1 MEKFLNLFKLIF
13 VNILIFLIFLIILEL
28 IFGSWFKNNFKLRLS
43 SERNINR
50 VYKFDFN
57 NHKGQS
63 LYIRDNLGFRIAK
76 NSINPKDI
84 DIVFAGGSTTNQKF
98 LNYDETIVGIL
109 DDKIK
114 KYKFVN
120 SGIDGMSIIG
130 HINSFDFWYNKIEN
144 FNPSYFIFYIGVNDQ
159 FLFSENKIDRNVD
172 KLTEASKKAKIRE
185 YLESNSFFYK
195 QFRILKST
203 LYLKFGFNKGVNQ
216 VNKKTVVYHER
227 DNDEFI
233 SYDNF
238 SNKDI
243 DVKKKEFYESL
254 LEKLT
259 NRVTEKKSKIIYLTQ
274 ISGNGMNNNLFLIA
288 STIMKHCEKFQLI
301 CFNLAKEADLNYNDF
316 YDGLHLNRDGSKK
329 ASNYIYNK
337 LDKIFYN

>member
-13 VNILIFLIFLIILEL
+13 VNILIFLIFLVILEL

-76 NSINPKDI
+76 NSTNPKDI

-238 SNKDI
+238 SNKNI

>member
-13 VNILIFLIFLIILEL
+13 VNILIFLIFLLILEL

-76 NSINPKDI
+76 NSINPEDI

-120 SGIDGMSIIG
+120 SGIDGMSIVG
-130 HINSFDFWYNKIEN
+130 HINSFDFWYNKIDN
-144 FNPSYFIFYIGVNDQ
+144 FNPSYFIFYIGINDQ
-159 FLFSENKIDRNVD
+159 FLFSENKTDRNID

-238 SNKDI
+238 SNKNI
-243 DVKKKEFYESL
+243 DVDKQEFYNSL

-301 CFNLAKEADLNYNDF
+301 CFNLAKEANLNYDDF
-316 YDGLHLNRDGSKK
+316 YDDLHLNRDGSKK

>member
-120 SGIDGMSIIG
+120 SGVDGMSIIG

-144 FNPSYFIFYIGVNDQ
+144 FNPSYFIFYIGVNDH
-159 FLFSENKIDRNVD
+159 FLFSENKKDRNVD
-172 KLTEASKKAKIRE
+172 KLTEASKKAKVRE

-301 CFNLAKEADLNYNDF
+301 CFNLAKEANLNYDDF
-316 YDGLHLNRDGSKK
+316 YDGLHLNRNGSKK

>member
-120 SGIDGMSIIG
+120 SGVDGMSIIG

-159 FLFSENKIDRNVD
+159 FLFSENKKDRNVD
-172 KLTEASKKAKIRE
+172 KLTEASKKAKVRE

-238 SNKDI
+238 SNKNI

-301 CFNLAKEADLNYNDF
+301 CFNLAKEANLNYDDF

>member
-76 NSINPKDI
+76 NSTNPKDI

-159 FLFSENKIDRNVD
+159 FLFSENKIDRNID

-301 CFNLAKEADLNYNDF
+301 CFNLAKEANLNYDDF

>member
-13 VNILIFLIFLIILEL
+13 VNILIFLIFLVILEL

-76 NSINPKDI
+76 NSTNPKDI

-120 SGIDGMSIIG
+120 SGVDGMSIIG

-159 FLFSENKIDRNVD
+159 FLFSENKKDRNVD
-172 KLTEASKKAKIRE
+172 KLTEASKKAKVRE

-301 CFNLAKEADLNYNDF
+301 CFNLAKEANLNYDDF

>member
-13 VNILIFLIFLIILEL
+13 VNILIFLIFLLILEL

-76 NSINPKDI
+76 NSTNPKDI

-185 YLESNSFFYK
+185 
-195 QFRILKST
+195 
-203 LYLKFGFNKGVNQ
+203 
-216 VNKKTVVYHER
+216 
-227 DNDEFI
+227 
-233 SYDNF
+233 
-238 SNKDI
+238 
-243 DVKKKEFYESL
+243 
-254 LEKLT
+254 
-259 NRVTEKKSKIIYLTQ
+259 
-274 ISGNGMNNNLFLIA
+274 
-288 STIMKHCEKFQLI
+288 
-301 CFNLAKEADLNYNDF
+301 
-316 YDGLHLNRDGSKK
+316 
-329 ASNYIYNK
+329 
-337 LDKIFYN
+337 

>member
-1 MEKFLNLFKLIF
+1 MKNNETILMKLIDDI
-13 VNILIFLIFLIILEL
+13 NGR
-28 IFGSWFKNNFKLRLS
+28 FGYGKLRLS

-76 NSINPKDI
+76 NSTNPKDI

-120 SGIDGMSIIG
+120 SGVDGMSIIG

-243 DVKKKEFYESL
+243 DVKKKNF
-254 LEKLT
+254 T
-259 NRVTEKKSKIIYLTQ
+259 NLCLK
-274 ISGNGMNNNLFLIA
+274 N
-288 STIMKHCEKFQLI
+288 
-301 CFNLAKEADLNYNDF
+301 
-316 YDGLHLNRDGSKK
+316 
-329 ASNYIYNK
+329 
-337 LDKIFYN
+337 

>member
-13 VNILIFLIFLIILEL
+13 VNILIFLIFLVILEL

-159 FLFSENKIDRNVD
+159 FLFSENKKDRNVD
-172 KLTEASKKAKIRE
+172 KLTEGSKKAKIRE

-243 DVKKKEFYESL
+243 DVKKEFYESL

-301 CFNLAKEADLNYNDF
+301 CFNLAKEANLNYDDF

>member
-98 LNYDETIVGIL
+98 LNYEETIVGIL

-159 FLFSENKIDRNVD
+159 FLFSENKKDRNVD
-172 KLTEASKKAKIRE
+172 KLTEASKKAKVRE

-301 CFNLAKEADLNYNDF
+301 CFNLAKEANLNYDDF

>member
-120 SGIDGMSIIG
+120 SGVDGMSIIG

-159 FLFSENKIDRNVD
+159 FLFSENKKDRNVD
-172 KLTEASKKAKIRE
+172 KLTEGSKKAKIRE

-238 SNKDI
+238 SNKNI

-301 CFNLAKEADLNYNDF
+301 CFNLAKEANLNYDDF
-316 YDGLHLNRDGSKK
+316 YDGLHLNRNGSKK

>member
-13 VNILIFLIFLIILEL
+13 VNILIFLIFLVILEL

-76 NSINPKDI
+76 NSTNPKDI

-144 FNPSYFIFYIGVNDQ
+144 FNPS
-159 FLFSENKIDRNVD
+159 
-172 KLTEASKKAKIRE
+172 
-185 YLESNSFFYK
+185 
-195 QFRILKST
+195 
-203 LYLKFGFNKGVNQ
+203 
-216 VNKKTVVYHER
+216 
-227 DNDEFI
+227 
-233 SYDNF
+233 
-238 SNKDI
+238 
-243 DVKKKEFYESL
+243 
-254 LEKLT
+254 
-259 NRVTEKKSKIIYLTQ
+259 
-274 ISGNGMNNNLFLIA
+274 
-288 STIMKHCEKFQLI
+288 
-301 CFNLAKEADLNYNDF
+301 
-316 YDGLHLNRDGSKK
+316 
-329 ASNYIYNK
+329 
-337 LDKIFYN
+337 

>member
-13 VNILIFLIFLIILEL
+13 VNILIFLIFLVILEL

-159 FLFSENKIDRNVD
+159 FLFSENKKDRNVD
-172 KLTEASKKAKIRE
+172 KLTEASKKAKVRE

-301 CFNLAKEADLNYNDF
+301 CFNLAKEANLNYDDF

>member
-120 SGIDGMSIIG
+120 SGVDGMSIIG

-159 FLFSENKIDRNVD
+159 FLFSENKKDRNVD
-172 KLTEASKKAKIRE
+172 KLTEASKKAKVRE

-301 CFNLAKEADLNYNDF
+301 CFNLAKEANLNYDDF

>member
-1 MEKFLNLFKLIF
+1 MEKFLNIFKLIF
-13 VNILIFLIFLIILEL
+13 VNISIFLIFLVILEL

-159 FLFSENKIDRNVD
+159 FLFSENKKDRNVD
-172 KLTEASKKAKIRE
+172 KLTEASKKAKVRE

-301 CFNLAKEADLNYNDF
+301 CFNLAKEANLNYDDF

>member
-13 VNILIFLIFLIILEL
+13 VNILIFLIFLVILEL

-76 NSINPKDI
+76 NSTNPKDI

-159 FLFSENKIDRNVD
+159 FLFSENKIDRNID

-238 SNKDI
+238 SNKNI

>member
-159 FLFSENKIDRNVD
+159 FLFSENKKDRNVD

-301 CFNLAKEADLNYNDF
+301 CFNLAKEANLNYDDF

>member
-13 VNILIFLIFLIILEL
+13 VNILIFLIFLVILEL

-76 NSINPKDI
+76 NSTNPKDI

-130 HINSFDFWYNKIEN
+130 HINSFDFWYNKIDN

-159 FLFSENKIDRNVD
+159 FLFSENKIDRDID
-172 KLTEASKKAKIRE
+172 KLTEASEKAKIRE

-233 SYDNF
+233 SYNNF
-238 SNKDI
+238 SDKNIEVDKQ
-243 DVKKKEFYESL
+243 EFYNSL

-259 NRVTEKKSKIIYLTQ
+259 NKVTEKKSKIIYLTQ
-274 ISGNGMNNNLFLIA
+274 ISGNGMNDNLFLIA

-301 CFNLAKEADLNYNDF
+301 CFNLAKEANLNYDDF

-337 LDKIFYN
+337 LDKIFFD

>member
-1 MEKFLNLFKLIF
+1 MEKLLNYFKLIF
-13 VNILIFLIFLIILEL
+13 INILIFLILLIIIDL

-84 DIVFAGGSTTNQKF
+84 NIVFAGGSTTNQKF

-130 HINSFDFWYNKIEN
+130 HINSFDFWYNKIDN

-159 FLFSENKIDRNVD
+159 FLFSENKIDRDID
-172 KLTEASKKAKIRE
+172 KLTEASEKAKIRE

-233 SYDNF
+233 SYNNF
-238 SNKDI
+238 SDKNIEVDKQ
-243 DVKKKEFYESL
+243 EFYNSL

-259 NRVTEKKSKIIYLTQ
+259 NKVTEKKSKIIYLTQ
-274 ISGNGMNNNLFLIA
+274 ISGNGMNDNLFLIA

-301 CFNLAKEADLNYNDF
+301 CFNLAKEANLNYDDF

-337 LDKIFYN
+337 LDKIFFD

>member
-76 NSINPKDI
+76 NSTNPKDI

-120 SGIDGMSIIG
+120 SGVDGMSIIG

-159 FLFSENKIDRNVD
+159 FLFSENKKDRNVD
-172 KLTEASKKAKIRE
+172 KLTEASKKAKVRE

-238 SNKDI
+238 SNKNI

-301 CFNLAKEADLNYNDF
+301 CFNLAKEANLNYDDF
-316 YDGLHLNRDGSKK
+316 YDGLHLNRNGSKK

>member
-13 VNILIFLIFLIILEL
+13 VNILIFLIFLVILEL

-76 NSINPKDI
+76 NSTNPKDI

-159 FLFSENKIDRNVD
+159 FLFSENKKDRNVD
-172 KLTEASKKAKIRE
+172 KLTEASKKAKVRE

-195 QFRILKST
+195 QFRILKSN
-203 LYLKFGFNKGVNQ
+203 LFLKFGFNKGVNQ

-301 CFNLAKEADLNYNDF
+301 CFNLAKEANLNYDDF

>member
-1 MEKFLNLFKLIF
+1 MEKFLNLFNLIF

-159 FLFSENKIDRNVD
+159 FLFSENKKDRNVD
-172 KLTEASKKAKIRE
+172 KLTEASKKAKVRE

-301 CFNLAKEADLNYNDF
+301 CFNLAKEANLNYDDF

>member
-13 VNILIFLIFLIILEL
+13 VNILIFLIFLVILEL

-76 NSINPKDI
+76 NSTNPKDI

-238 SNKDI
+238 SNKNI

-274 ISGNGMNNNLFLIA
+274 ISGNGMNNNLFLIS

-316 YDGLHLNRDGSKK
+316 YDGLHLNRNGSKK

>member
-159 FLFSENKIDRNVD
+159 FLFSENKKDRNVD
-172 KLTEASKKAKIRE
+172 KLTEGSKKAKIRE

-301 CFNLAKEADLNYNDF
+301 CFNLAKEANLNYDDF

>member
-114 KYKFVN
+114 KYKFAN

-159 FLFSENKIDRNVD
+159 FLFSENKKDRNVD
-172 KLTEASKKAKIRE
+172 KLTEASKKAKVRE

-301 CFNLAKEADLNYNDF
+301 CFNLAKEANLNYDDF

>member
-159 FLFSENKIDRNVD
+159 FLFSENKKDRNVD
-172 KLTEASKKAKIRE
+172 KLTEASKKAKVRE

-301 CFNLAKEADLNYNDF
+301 CFNLAKEANLNYDDF

>member
-1 MEKFLNLFKLIF
+1 MEKFLNIFKLIF
-13 VNILIFLIFLIILEL
+13 VNISIFLIFLVILEL

-84 DIVFAGGSTTNQKF
+84 DIVFSGGSTTNQKF

-120 SGIDGMSIIG
+120 SGVDGMSIIG

-159 FLFSENKIDRNVD
+159 FLFSENKKDRNVD
-172 KLTEASKKAKIRE
+172 KLTEGSKKAKIRE

-301 CFNLAKEADLNYNDF
+301 CFNLAKEANLNYDDF

>member
-13 VNILIFLIFLIILEL
+13 VNILIFLIFLVILEL

-159 FLFSENKIDRNVD
+159 FLFSENKKDRNVD
-172 KLTEASKKAKIRE
+172 KLTEGSKKAKVRE

-301 CFNLAKEADLNYNDF
+301 CFNLAKEANLNYDDF